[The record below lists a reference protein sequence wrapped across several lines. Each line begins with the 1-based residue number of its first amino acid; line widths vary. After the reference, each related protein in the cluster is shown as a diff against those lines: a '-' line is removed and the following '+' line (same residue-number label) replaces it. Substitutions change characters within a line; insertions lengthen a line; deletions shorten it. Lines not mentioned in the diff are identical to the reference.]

1 MTPLSAQ
8 PAGGS
13 FVARPS
19 ARHAAAAA
27 APAAAKSLHKPCN
40 RSIRLYAKA
49 GQRFI
54 AQNTFVGAMQAAH
67 HDDEIGLPH
76 AERLAAGAASGL
88 TQGKIG

>member
-13 FVARPS
+13 FVARNS
-19 ARHAAAAA
+19 ARHDTAAA
-27 APAAAKSLHKPCN
+27 APAAAKSLHKPCD
-40 RSIRLYAKA
+40 RGIRLYAKA

-54 AQNTFVGAMQAAH
+54 AQNAFVGAMQAAH

-76 AERLAAGAASGL
+76 AKRLAAAGL
-88 TQGKIG
+88 SRLTLGKIG